1 MRWFVAAINLD
12 GTTMSPFSEHTLV
25 ESIRTPY
32 NQVCTKLHHGSAICT
47 LVMESS
53 TTDMPQHMCT
63 VRNQQT
69 IIGDIRL
76 DNRDVLL
83 TRLTELHSRTTEY
96 INDLELAL
104 ELILLHGINI
114 VYDFL
119 GEFAF
124 VIWDEHER
132 KAIAVRDHIGMR
144 TLFWAQQRDKL
155 WISSDL
161 CLLKDVFSLEQINTD
176 YLMDFYLY
184 NGHMDKVNTPYNNV
198 YRLPSA
204 SWLEATV
211 GNVNTHKYWNLYDRC
226 EELRYRD
233 IGEYE
238 SHFRELMVNTVKRR
252 MIPSVKHAVMMSGGL
267 DSTLLY
273 GIARTE
279 IPTVNTIPVS
289 GVFDRWHE
297 CDERE
302 YIYAV
307 LDHYNNRDDV
317 VFEVCDDYGTFN
329 QFPNGYL
336 WTYEPTVT
344 AATASFTGSL
354 IRCAS
359 TAGAKQIFT
368 GYGSDHLLTGS
379 FPTLA
384 DMLHSGKLSLAV
396 KEASQLASR
405 YRLSTPKLLV
415 HYGIG
420 PLIGRGWAKEL
431 RKHKHS
437 QFIEELKHIPS
448 YNQQEYYQQFKGT
461 MAHLFM
467 DRVLAAK
474 YGVTMQHPFLDREL
488 IEFLFRVPGEVRF
501 QGDMTKPLLRKSMG
515 KYLPQQI
522 IERKNKTKH
531 LPLTHEGLKRVWNE
545 VTHVASKGRIRI
557 LNILPH
563 QEWLQSLYKFRHG
576 MVVREDMWVLLTL
589 ELWLYKL
596 EEQIGVDLV
605 H

>member
-1 MRWFVAAINLD
+1 MKWFVAAINLD
-12 GTTMSPFSEHTLV
+12 GTTMPSFNEHTFV
-25 ESIRTPY
+25 ESISTPY
-32 NQVCTKLHHGSAICT
+32 NQVCTNLHNESAICA
-47 LVMESS
+47 LVIGSS
-53 TTDMPQHMCT
+53 ATDMPQQMCS
-63 VRNQQT
+63 VHHQQT

-83 TRLTELHSRTTEY
+83 TRLTDIHNRTEH

-104 ELILLHGINI
+104 ELIRLHGINI
-114 VYDFL
+114 VYDFV

-124 VIWDEHER
+124 VIWDERER
-132 KAIAVRDHIGMR
+132 KAIAVRDHLGMR
-144 TLFWAQQRDKL
+144 TLFWTQQQHTL

-161 CLLKDVFSLEQINTD
+161 CLLKDIFSLEQINTD

-184 NGHMDKVNTPYNNV
+184 NGHMDKVNTPYDTV

-204 SWLEATV
+204 SWLEATA
-211 GNVNTHKYWNLYDRC
+211 GSVNTRKYWNLYDQC
-226 EELRYRD
+226 EELHYRD
-233 IGEYE
+233 VGEYE
-238 SHFRELMVNTVKRR
+238 SHFRELMVNAVKRR
-252 MIPSVKHAVMMSGGL
+252 MMPSDKHAIMMSGGL

-279 IPTVNTIPVS
+279 IPTVNTISVS
-289 GVFDRWHE
+289 GIFNRWHE

-302 YIYAV
+302 YIYTV
-307 LDHYNNRDDV
+307 LDKYNSRDDA
-317 VFEVCDDYGTFN
+317 VFEVCDNYGTFHK
-329 QFPNGYL
+329 FPSEYL
-336 WTYEPTVT
+336 WTYEPAVT
-344 AATASFTGSL
+344 AATASFTDSL
-354 IRCAS
+354 IRCAA
-359 TAGAKQIFT
+359 TAGANQVFT
-368 GYGSDHLLTGS
+368 GYASDHLLTGS

-384 DMLHSGKLSLAV
+384 DMLHSGKISLAV

-405 YRLSTPKLLV
+405 YRLSTPRLLA

-437 QFIEELKHIPS
+437 QFVEELKYIPS
-448 YNQQEYYQQFKGT
+448 YNQQEYYRQFKGT
-461 MAHLFM
+461 KAHLFM

-488 IEFLFRVPGEVRF
+488 VEFLFRVPGEVRF
-501 QGDMTKPLLRKSMG
+501 QGNTTKPLLRRSMG

-522 IERKNKTKH
+522 IERKNKTEH
-531 LPLTHEGLKRVWNE
+531 LSLTHEGLKQVWNE
-545 VTHVASKGRIRI
+545 VINVATKGRIQI

-563 QEWLQSLYKFRHG
+563 EEWLQALYKFRHG
-576 MVVREDMWVLLTL
+576 MVVREDLWTLLTL

-596 EEQIGVDLV
+596 EGQIGAELV

>member
-1 MRWFVAAINLD
+1 MKWFIVAINLD
-12 GTTMSPFSEHTLV
+12 GTTVPPLNEQALV
-25 ESIRTPY
+25 ESIGITNNRLNT
-32 NQVCTKLHHGSAICT
+32 NLHYESAICA
-47 LVMESS
+47 LAIGALA
-53 TTDMPQHMCT
+53 TDIPQHMCA
-63 VRNQQT
+63 VNHQQT

-76 DNRDVLL
+76 DNRDVLR
-83 TRLTELHSRTTEY
+83 TRLTALHSHKTDY
-96 INDLELAL
+96 VNDLELAL
-104 ELILLHGINI
+104 ELIMLHGINI
-114 VYDFL
+114 VYDFV

-124 VIWDEHER
+124 VIWDKRER

-144 TLFWAQQRDKL
+144 TLFWTQQQHTL

-161 CLLKDVFSLEQINTD
+161 CLLKDVISLEQLNTN
-176 YLMDFYLY
+176 YLMDFYLC
-184 NGHMDKVNTPYNNV
+184 NGHVDNVNTPYNNV
-198 YRLPSA
+198 YRLSSA
-204 SWLEATV
+204 SWVEATAGSV
-211 GNVNTHKYWNLYDRC
+211 YTHKYWNLYDQC

-233 IGEYE
+233 VGEYE
-238 SHFRELMVNTVKRR
+238 THFRELMVNAVKRR
-252 MIPSVKHAVMMSGGL
+252 MMPSEKNAVMMSGGL

-273 GIARTE
+273 GIAKTE
-279 IPTVNTIPVS
+279 MPTVNTIPVS

-302 YIYAV
+302 YIYTV
-307 LDHYNNRDDV
+307 LDHYKSRDDV
-317 VFEVCDDYGTFN
+317 VFEVCDNYGTFH
-329 QFPNGYL
+329 QFPNNYL
-336 WTYEPTVT
+336 WTYEPAVT
-344 AATASFTGSL
+344 AATASFTDSL

-359 TAGAKQIFT
+359 IAGAKQVFT

-384 DMLHSGKLSLAV
+384 DMLHSGKITLAI

-431 RKHKHS
+431 RKQS
-437 QFIEELKHIPS
+437 QLIKELKHIPS
-448 YNQQEYYQQFKGT
+448 YNQQEYYRQFKGT
-461 MAHLFM
+461 MARLFS

-488 IEFLFRVPGEVRF
+488 VEFLFRVPGEVRF
-501 QGDMTKPLLRKSMG
+501 QGNMTKPLLRKSMG

-522 IERKNKTKH
+522 IERKNKTGH
-531 LPLTHEGLKRVWNE
+531 LPLTHEGLKQVWNE
-545 VTHVASKGRIRI
+545 VINVATKGRIRI

-563 QEWLQSLYKFRHG
+563 QEWLQALYKFRHG
-576 MVVREDMWVLLTL
+576 MIAREDIWVLLAI

-596 EEQIGVDLV
+596 EEKTGVELV